1 MKLQNKT
8 ISISIGKQYFFATV
22 ILFIF
27 ILMIYYVQ
35 DVIGYQTVSLILLMI
50 IFLLPLFNFER
61 GPIILYAIISA
72 LAWDYYFIP
81 PHFTMYIAKTEDVV
95 TLFTF
100 FIVAVTNGVLT
111 TRLKA
116 QKTISN
122 EKEYRS
128 NVLYNLLKDLS
139 LGKDLD
145 KILQKVVQQIQKVFG
160 YESIIFFPEDQNKL
174 KREPHPA
181 GNFKPNEM
189 EWLAAETSFKNKIE
203 TGITTGLVQGAEAIY
218 FPVDI
223 NNSIL
228 FVIGIKINGDIK
240 QDSSEMELLKNFIK
254 EISSFIEQHISYSI
268 P

>member
-1 MKLQNKT
+1 MKPQNK
-8 ISISIGKQYFFATV
+8 IIKISIGKQYFFATV

-27 ILMIYYVQ
+27 ILILYYVQ
-35 DVIGYQTVSLILLMI
+35 DAIGYQTVSLILLLI

-61 GPIILYAIISA
+61 GPIILSAIISA

-81 PHFTMYIAKTEDVV
+81 PHFTMYIAKTEDIV
-95 TLFTF
+95 TLFMF

-122 EKEYRS
+122 EKERKS

-145 KILQKVVQQIQKVFG
+145 DILKKAVQQIQKVFG
-160 YESIIFFPEDQNKL
+160 FESIIFFPEDHNKL

-181 GNFKPNEM
+181 GNFKSNEM
-189 EWLAAETSFKNKIE
+189 EWLAAETSFKNKTE
-203 TGITTGLVQGAEAIY
+203 AGKNTGLIQGSEAIY
-218 FPVDI
+218 FPLEI
-223 NNSIL
+223 NDSVL
-228 FVIGIKINGDIK
+228 FVIGIKID
-240 QDSSEMELLKNFIK
+240 DSLKPDSPDMELLRSFIK

-268 P
+268 L

>member
-1 MKLQNKT
+1 MKPQNKIIK
-8 ISISIGKQYFFATV
+8 ISLGKQYFFASV

-27 ILMIYYVQ
+27 ILILYYIQ

-61 GPIILYAIISA
+61 GPIILSAIISA

-81 PHFTMYIAKTEDVV
+81 PHFTMYIAKTEDIV
-95 TLFTF
+95 TLFMF

-116 QKTISN
+116 QKAISN
-122 EKEYRS
+122 EKERKS

-145 KILQKVVQQIQKVFG
+145 ETLQKVVQQIQKVFG
-160 YESIIFFPEDQNKL
+160 YESIIFFPEDQNRL

-189 EWLAAETSFKNKIE
+189 EWLAAETSFKNKME

-218 FPVDI
+218 FPIDI

-228 FVIGIKINGDIK
+228 FVIGIKLNGDIK
-240 QDSSEMELLKNFIK
+240 QDSSEMKLLKSFIK
-254 EISSFIEQHISYSI
+254 EISSFIELHISYSI